1 MMKIVRQ
8 IIQRL
13 LQLNKIGNQL
23 RKKYFLAQRTQ
34 NPSIGQI
41 HKRSILAKTMNNDC
55 CPINLT
61 FCLNKP
67 SLVVF
72 RNMTAN
78 YVTAVHLRLMGT
90 LLFLCLIN
98 CNKCFFLN
106 LYFIND
112 NLLHVVSFY
121 IFFIFDNQNLFLRE
135 KSTEFV
141 QHEMLR
147 YCKLNKYMNMSNWP
161 YDIHI
166 STFRHSISNFDF

>member
-34 NPSIGQI
+34 NPSISQI

-98 CNKCFFLN
+98 CNKWFFFN

-141 QHEMLR
+141 QH
-147 YCKLNKYMNMSNWP
+147 
-161 YDIHI
+161 
-166 STFRHSISNFDF
+166 

>member
-23 RKKYFLAQRTQ
+23 RKKYFLAQGTQ
-34 NPSIGQI
+34 NPSISQI

-90 LLFLCLIN
+90 LIFLCLIN
-98 CNKCFFLN
+98 CNKWFFFKSIFHKWQPVACCFI
-106 LYFIND
+106 LY
-112 NLLHVVSFY
+112 
-121 IFFIFDNQNLFLRE
+121 FFIFDNQNLFLRE

-141 QHEMLR
+141 QH
-147 YCKLNKYMNMSNWP
+147 
-161 YDIHI
+161 
-166 STFRHSISNFDF
+166 